1 MEEETIY
8 EYEYLD
14 ENMKIYRQNVLKD
27 FLISG
32 MDKDLVFCDLEMYEK
47 DKNTPL
53 SSLKLI
59 YKSKIDNK
67 VCLTDYQIEIL
78 DIMQKN
84 NIFLSA
90 PTSFGKTFLVL
101 EYLKRNE
108 DSINNVIYIVP
119 TIALMNELLK
129 KIYNLFSD
137 KFNICINGFEE
148 IKEKNIFI
156 FVPERS
162 DQSFIDRIDDLD
174 IDLLVFDELY
184 KLKVDKK
191 KDITND
197 DRIIFMNKVYLN
209 LLEKSR
215 KVFLLGPFIKHI
227 NFNKTKLDIVR
238 YYTNFVP
245 VYNKVIELEDD
256 KWIDLIGNGKELI
269 YFKKPENIYNN
280 IQKILEKFQPKDD
293 IKNKYKKEIDYLK
306 EQIGDEWYVIELL
319 SRGIGIHHGKTPMYL
334 RKFYEQEYNNG
345 DINMILCTNTLMEGI
360 NTPTNR
366 LFVVD
371 DPGDPFQLNNLIGR
385 VGRLNPSDP
394 IIGEIYLCNEKTRN
408 TYKNV
413 DKWLDL
419 TVLAE
424 NEKTYTNDE
433 ILFLGKSPNEEKQN
447 KDYNEKLGVIK
458 EYGIDEE
465 TIKKYD
471 VSFDKVYKFV
481 KDDYKFEFENCDSVY
496 SCVVKTIDLL
506 GKIGYDFKTDSFYKL
521 NTSRSCLSYKKYIL
535 DILNNIPIIT
545 LVKNFN
551 DELNNNYDVRNINLF
566 IDKIFKLRNYIKFK
580 LSKILNYF
588 ELFEVKGS
596 TDPLKK
602 FISLVSSFGDCS
614 GTDKILED
622 LGIEED
628 DFKIITDYLNIGD
641 KVSTSIII
649 KKLKENKREI
659 LDKKISPFTKHNID
673 NL

>member
-458 EYGIDEE
+458 E
-465 TIKKYD
+465 
-471 VSFDKVYKFV
+471 
-481 KDDYKFEFENCDSVY
+481 
-496 SCVVKTIDLL
+496 
-506 GKIGYDFKTDSFYKL
+506 
-521 NTSRSCLSYKKYIL
+521 
-535 DILNNIPIIT
+535 
-545 LVKNFN
+545 
-551 DELNNNYDVRNINLF
+551 
-566 IDKIFKLRNYIKFK
+566 
-580 LSKILNYF
+580 
-588 ELFEVKGS
+588 
-596 TDPLKK
+596 
-602 FISLVSSFGDCS
+602 
-614 GTDKILED
+614 
-622 LGIEED
+622 
-628 DFKIITDYLNIGD
+628 
-641 KVSTSIII
+641 
-649 KKLKENKREI
+649 
-659 LDKKISPFTKHNID
+659 
-673 NL
+673 